1 MKRIVMMVC
10 AGAIGAAALCG
21 CSSSQL
27 ANTSASG
34 LLAPA
39 LGLGGGLAGLYATED
54 EDIGTQLAATGA
66 AAAGAFLL
74 GQFIENDFKEEKAK
88 EYRAG
93 YDLGRANSIKEL
105 YWLTQLLHRA
115 QDGDQP
121 QMQMYELPVQ
131 YPANGAKYVP
141 DTVYLPVVK

>member
-1 MKRIVMMVC
+1 MYEK
-10 AGAIGAAALCG
+10 
-21 CSSSQL
+21 
-27 ANTSASG
+27 
-34 LLAPA
+34 
-39 LGLGGGLAGLYATED
+39 ED
-54 EDIGTQLAATGA
+54 KDVGTQLAATGA

-105 YWLTQLLHRA
+105 YWLTQQLHRA

-131 YPANGAKYVP
+131 YPADGAKYVP

>member
-10 AGAIGAAALCG
+10 AGAIGMAALCG

-39 LGLGGGLAGLYATED
+39 LGLGGGLAGLY
-54 EDIGTQLAATGA
+54 
-66 AAAGAFLL
+66 AAGAFLL

-105 YWLTQLLHRA
+105 YWLTQQLHRA

-131 YPANGAKYVP
+131 YPADGAKYVP

>member
-1 MKRIVMMVC
+1 MRERSEWRHC
-10 AGAIGAAALCG
+10 AAVRR
-21 CSSSQL
+21 
-27 ANTSASG
+27 
-34 LLAPA
+34 
-39 LGLGGGLAGLYATED
+39 
-54 EDIGTQLAATGA
+54 A

-105 YWLTQLLHRA
+105 YWLTQQLHRA

-131 YPANGAKYVP
+131 YPADGAKYVP

>member
-1 MKRIVMMVC
+1 M
-10 AGAIGAAALCG
+10 AALCG

-105 YWLTQLLHRA
+105 YWLTQQLHRA

-131 YPANGAKYVP
+131 YPADGAKYVP

>member
-1 MKRIVMMVC
+1 MRRIVMMVC

-66 AAAGAFLL
+66 AAAGASCSASSLRTTSRKRRPKST
-74 GQFIENDFKEEKAK
+74 GPVTTS
-88 EYRAG
+88 AG
-93 YDLGRANSIKEL
+93 RTPSRNCTG
-105 YWLTQLLHRA
+105 
-115 QDGDQP
+115 
-121 QMQMYELPVQ
+121 
-131 YPANGAKYVP
+131 
-141 DTVYLPVVK
+141 

>member
-1 MKRIVMMVC
+1 MSARIAPLLRVSISSESLHGGRVVSPRQKS
-10 AGAIGAAALCG
+10 AA
-21 CSSSQL
+21 
-27 ANTSASG
+27 
-34 LLAPA
+34 
-39 LGLGGGLAGLYATED
+39 
-54 EDIGTQLAATGA
+54 A

-105 YWLTQLLHRA
+105 YWLTQQLHRA

-131 YPANGAKYVP
+131 YPADGAKYVP